1 MLIRGMMLR
10 LLMCC
15 LLGSVF
21 AVAQN
26 GNAPYIKNVA
36 KDSLFY
42 QYKEELDNAKAT
54 GHTSQIILK
63 HVQLGNFYD
72 SSEIYTEAVD
82 QYTQALQLSKPDTV
96 SVDILNH
103 LGKVYES
110 LKNYSR
116 AHLYLKRAENLS
128 IQLQYRYGQA
138 ITAGLLG
145 SCAEKQGN
153 YSEALN
159 YQQRSLELLTEL
171 NNKEGIAKVN
181 ENIGSI
187 YEDLEQF
194 DKAHIYFL
202 KGYELVKDDN
212 TFLHNNILNNLGDVF
227 RKTGDYE
234 KGLYYTK
241 LALELAEKLKD
252 GHQLESAHKDL
263 SKSYMLL
270 GEYKQAFEHLKKAE
284 DIREELFYSQNF
296 NQMNVLQT
304 VYETKQKEAQIRLL
318 TQQNEVNTANQ
329 QLLWAGIIFLI
340 CLSITIYFF
349 RNKKRK
355 ATAKLLEYEQR
366 IMKAELAQ
374 KTIEEQNLQDE
385 IQVKTASLSK
395 YSLTMAQ
402 KNKLIAD
409 VASSLKNMS
418 ARTRVDVPTKLNAL
432 ARELETSLEQDGE
445 WDEFMQFFEDIH
457 PDFIKNIS
465 SASTDKLTSTEL
477 RLAMLLRL
485 NLSSKEIAS
494 VLRVTPDSVRVARY
508 RLRKK
513 LPIDQKQELVNFMLD
528 F

>member
-1 MLIRGMMLR
+1 ML
-10 LLMCC
+10 LLYS
-15 LLGSVF
+15 LFVP
-21 AVAQN
+21 AQN
-26 GNAPYIKNVA
+26 GLSRYAKNVA
-36 KDSLFY
+36 KDSSFY
-42 QYKEELDNAKAT
+42 RYKDELEEAKKT
-54 GHTSQIILK
+54 GAVTTIIEK
-63 HVQLGNFYD
+63 HIQLGDFYD
-72 SSEIYTEAVD
+72 NSEIYTEAVD
-82 QYTQALQLSKPDTV
+82 QFTQALQIARPDDTV
-96 SVDILNH
+96 TVVILGH
-103 LGKVYES
+103 LGKVNIS

-128 IQLQYRYGQA
+128 GRLHYKKGLA
-138 ITAGLLG
+138 LTAGLLG

-153 YSEALN
+153 YEEALS
-159 YQQRSLELLTEL
+159 YQQQSLELFTEL
-171 NNKEGIAKVN
+171 EDHEGIARVN
-181 ENIGSI
+181 ESIGSI

-194 DKAHIYFL
+194 DKAHLYFL
-202 KGYELVKDDN
+202 KAYELVKNED

-234 KGLYYTK
+234 KGLSYTL
-241 LALELAEKLKD
+241 LALELAERLKD

-263 SKSYMLL
+263 SKTYVLL
-270 GEYKQAFEHLKKAE
+270 NDYKKAFGHLKKAE
-284 DIREELFYSQNF
+284 DMREQLFYSQNF

-304 VYETKQKEAQIRLL
+304 IYETKQKEAQIRLL
-318 TQQNEVNTANQ
+318 TQQNEVNAANQ
-329 QLLWAGIIFLI
+329 QLLWAGMIFLV
-340 CLSITIYFF
+340 CLAITIFF
-349 RNKKRK
+349 FLNKKRK
-355 ATAKLLEYEQR
+355 ATAKLQEYKQR

-374 KTIEEQNLQDE
+374 KTIEERNLQDE

-418 ARTRVDVPTKLNAL
+418 QRTKVDVPAKLNNL
-432 ARELETSLEQDGE
+432 AKELEASLEQDAE